1 MSDGKYSKSHKAL
14 LKKDWSDVVQKRM
27 DQVSRNTEIENELLL
42 EKLQD
47 YKKSNP
53 NDMVTFYERLYF
65 VMDGLSGDTI
75 NNEWDDLWHR
85 DTISDDLIKRRIEI
99 VSGEEKVGE
108 TALLVAKLLEDKK
121 ISDINN
127 HTLLL
132 VMQALRR
139 VGLEHVARQM
149 AMEALNIS

>member
-1 MSDGKYSKSHKAL
+1 
-14 LKKDWSDVVQKRM
+14 
-27 DQVSRNTEIENELLL
+27 
-42 EKLQD
+42 
-47 YKKSNP
+47 
-53 NDMVTFYERLYF
+53 
-65 VMDGLSGDTI
+65 DGLSGDTI